1 MDTRARVLMP
11 DGCSKKFEITT
22 GVLQGDILAPFL
34 FIIVLDY
41 ALRLAIAG
49 REENLCFTI
58 TPRRS
63 SRHPAVM
70 LTDLDYADDISV
82 IYRPR
87 QVDHAQELLSR
98 VEVECAR
105 VSLGLNAKKTEVIA

>member
-1 MDTRARVLMP
+1 M
-11 DGCSKKFEITT
+11 
-22 GVLQGDILAPFL
+22 
-34 FIIVLDY
+34 
-41 ALRLAIAG
+41 G
-49 REENLCFTI
+49 REESLGFTI
-58 TPRRS
+58 KPRRS

-70 LTDLDYADDISV
+70 QIDSDYADDISV
-82 IYRPR
+82 IYR

>member
-1 MDTRARVLMP
+1 M
-11 DGCSKKFEITT
+11 
-22 GVLQGDILAPFL
+22 
-34 FIIVLDY
+34 
-41 ALRLAIAG
+41 G
-49 REENLCFTI
+49 REESLGFTI
-58 TPRRS
+58 KPRRL

-82 IYRPR
+82 IYR

-105 VSLGLNAKKTEVIA
+105 VGLGLNAKKTEVIA